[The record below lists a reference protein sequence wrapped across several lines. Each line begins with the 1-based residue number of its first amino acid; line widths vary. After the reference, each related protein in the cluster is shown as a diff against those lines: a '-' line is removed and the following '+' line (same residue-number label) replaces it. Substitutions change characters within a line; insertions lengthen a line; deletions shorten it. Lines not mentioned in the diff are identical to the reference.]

1 MCQSAQFRRRG
12 FPTKNQPKEHQRR
25 PRVFRQNAALIIAFS
40 VFGSFI
46 KQHSEASGRIAGLAA
61 QAEGAGD
68 EFEEGVDEFEAL
80 RRISEDEGDQYDE

>member
-1 MCQSAQFRRRG
+1 LRC
-12 FPTKNQPKEHQRR
+12 
-25 PRVFRQNAALIIAFS
+25 QNAALIIAFS

-68 EFEEGVDEFEAL
+68 EFEEGVDEIHEFF
-80 RRISEDEGDQYDE
+80 

>member
-1 MCQSAQFRRRG
+1 VKPACHNSCSRC
-12 FPTKNQPKEHQRR
+12 
-25 PRVFRQNAALIIAFS
+25 QNAALIIAFS

-68 EFEEGVDEFEAL
+68 EFEEGVDEIHEFF
-80 RRISEDEGDQYDE
+80 